1 MLRTGTLGPSSCFV
15 GDCHLPA
22 SQLFLP
28 PRIGGGGHW
37 AQALCE
43 AFAYMASQSIVKI

>member
-1 MLRTGTLGPSSCFV
+1 MLRMGTLGPSSCFV

-28 PRIGGGGHW
+28 PRIGGGGTGPRHCARRLHTW
-37 AQALCE
+37 HL
-43 AFAYMASQSIVKI
+43 SP

>member
-28 PRIGGGGHW
+28 PRIGGG
-37 AQALCE
+37 ALGPGTVRGVCIHGI
-43 AFAYMASQSIVKI
+43 SVHS